1 MQVLYLL
8 QKKGAHF
15 GRELFSETFRLGVNT
30 QLNLTVKIPHNHAD
44 IVTARDR
51 SIKHCDGLPLI
62 LQPGVFRLEGL

>member
-44 IVTARDR
+44 IVTARER
-51 SIKHCDGLPLI
+51 SIEHCDGLR
-62 LQPGVFRLEGL
+62 VFCLEGL